1 MKRITLSIRSLAA
14 AAVALTLL
22 VGGVSAAA
30 SGSITKKMID
40 KLYKYSSDRQQ
51 FNLIPAKTMSVS
63 VGALSHDP

>member
-30 SGSITKKMID
+30 STDRCATMVPMMRSFGHNMMERREHFEPYT
-40 KLYKYSSDRQQ
+40 YSV
-51 FNLIPAKTMSVS
+51 TH
-63 VGALSHDP
+63 VGRTV